1 MNHTWNGYMK
11 GVNLGGWLSQ
21 CNYDP
26 NHLREFIK
34 ESDIKKIKS
43 WGIDH
48 VRLPFDFNIVQDAEG
63 NLKEE
68 GFALLDSA
76 VQWCKDSEINIILD
90 LHKAQGFSFDKGE
103 NESGLFGNPKYE
115 NLFTDLWIAMAKRYG
130 KIGKNVSFELLNE
143 VTSPSFND
151 DWMKLAE
158 RTIKAIRKEAP
169 DVQIILGGYWNNSPD
184 AVKDLIVPP
193 DANVFYTFHCYDPL
207 VFTHQGAHWVEAMP
221 HDFRLPYP
229 FDYDSKEA
237 EGGKKSYEIMCI
249 DWPKGKSNPEEFER
263 KFADALRV
271 AEERNVRLY
280 CGEYG
285 VIDLADPQST
295 LNWYKDVHKVL
306 NKYGIGHSMWS
317 YKNMNFG
324 LEGSHYASVLDEIL
338 KSM

>member
-1 MNHTWNGYMK
+1 METF
-11 GVNLGGWLSQ
+11 LG
-21 CNYDP
+21 
-26 NHLREFIK
+26 H
-34 ESDIKKIKS
+34 
-43 WGIDH
+43 
-48 VRLPFDFNIVQDAEG
+48 
-63 NLKEE
+63 
-68 GFALLDSA
+68 
-76 VQWCKDSEINIILD
+76 
-90 LHKAQGFSFDKGE
+90 
-103 NESGLFGNPKYE
+103 
-115 NLFTDLWIAMAKRYG
+115 MAKRYG

-207 VFTHQGAHWVEAMP
+207 VFTHQGAGWVEGMP
-221 HDFRLPYP
+221 ADFRLTYP

-249 DWPKGKSNPEEFER
+249 QWPTGKSNPEEFER

-295 LNWYKDVHKVL
+295 LNWYKDVHKVF
-306 NKYGIGHSMWS
+306 NKYSIGHSMWS